1 MEYTSPLIRT
11 QSDFTP
17 GQMDG
22 VSANELAQ
30 EATLRSLRRPLTPAP
45 SEGPVGNSTQSLP
58 SGDPTINIGQIIG
71 YSELGRGAPMQMP
84 SPKPTPLSRFYTP
97 ATYTNPNHYEFA
109 HNYGGREERT
119 PLASI
124 PQGKQH
130 AYALRKDWRRP
141 AAIEAAA
148 VSP

>member
-1 MEYTSPLIRT
+1 MEYKSPLIRT

-17 GQMDG
+17 GQTEG
-22 VSANELAQ
+22 VSANQLAQ
-30 EATLRSLRRPLTPAP
+30 ETTLRSLRRPLTPAP
-45 SEGPVGNSTQSLP
+45 SEGPVGNSTQALA
-58 SGDPTINIGQIIG
+58 SGDPTINTGQIIG

-84 SPKPTPLSRFYTP
+84 TPKPSPLSRFYTP
-97 ATYTNPNHYEFA
+97 ATYTNPNHYEFP
-109 HNYGGREERT
+109 NNMGGREERT

-124 PQGKQH
+124 PEGKQR

-141 AAIEAAA
+141 ASVEPAA